1 MVSRALVAI
10 LLVFPAAL
18 LGQAPGEHAGH
29 AGEALQKT
37 SAESPAA
44 DAQAPPPIYDD
55 LGSLHHPISTSS
67 EKTQAYFD
75 QGLRLMY
82 AFNHAEAIRAFREGA
97 RLDPTCG
104 MCWWGVALAHGP
116 NINAPMDSAS
126 GVAAYG
132 AAQKALEL
140 APQASERERTY
151 IEAVAKRYAPGA
163 PAERAALDSAYARAM
178 GKVADRWPDDLDA
191 ATLEAE
197 ARMDLSPWNYWTHA
211 GTRYEPRPDTPRIIR
226 QLESVI
232 ARNPDHPGAC
242 HYYIHAVEAA
252 SPDKAVPCAERLA
265 RLMPGAGHLVHMPG
279 HIYIRVGRYADAIQA
294 NEHALHSDETYIAD
308 QRPAMGV
315 YVGGYYPHNF
325 HFLAFAST
333 LAGKSAEALSAAR
346 SAAEKMPDDIAHV
359 AQDFQQIEAYPQLVG
374 VAFGRW
380 DEVLAD
386 PMPRADLPIATAL
399 THYARG
405 VAYAAK
411 GQSVQ
416 ALKELADLRGL
427 VGDLPEGTFQT
438 AAEVAIHSLEGEIAA
453 RAGRYDEAADA
464 LRRAAD
470 LEDSLPYIEPP
481 HWPRPVRQVLGAV
494 LLEAGKPAD
503 AEVVYREDLARFPR
517 NGWSLLGLEQSLTAQ
532 GKTDEAAEID
542 KEFQA
547 AWAGADVKLTA
558 SSF

>member
-1 MVSRALVAI
+1 MVSRALVAV
-10 LLVFPAAL
+10 LLAFPVAL
-18 LGQAPGEHAGH
+18 LGQA
-29 AGEALQKT
+29 
-37 SAESPAA
+37 
-44 DAQAPPPIYDD
+44 QAPDSQPPPIYDD
-55 LGSLHHPISTSS
+55 LGSLHHPITTSS

-97 RLDPTCG
+97 RIDPSCA
-104 MCWWGVALAHGP
+104 MCWWGIALAYGP

-126 GVAAYG
+126 GVAAYE

-140 APQASERERTY
+140 APQADERERAY

-163 PAERAALDSAYARAM
+163 PTAERAALDSAYARAM

-197 ARMDLSPWNYWTHA
+197 ARMDLSPWNYWAHA
-211 GTRYEPRPDTPRIIR
+211 GTGYEPRPDTPRILQ

-252 SPDKAVPCAERLA
+252 SPEKAVPCAERLA
-265 RLMPGAGHLVHMPG
+265 QLMPGAGHLVHMPG
-279 HIYIRVGRYADAIQA
+279 HIYIRVGRYADAIRA
-294 NEHALHSDETYIAD
+294 NEHALHSDETYIVD

-315 YVGGYYPHNF
+315 YVGAYYPHNF

-333 LAGKSAEALSAAR
+333 LAGRSAEALSAAR
-346 SAAEKMPDDIAHV
+346 SAAEKMPDDIALI
-359 AQDFQQIEAYPQLVG
+359 APDFQQIEAYPQLVG
-374 VAFGRW
+374 VTFGRW

-399 THYARG
+399 AHYARG

-411 GQSVQ
+411 GESVQ

-427 VGDLPEGTFQT
+427 VGDLPEGPIQT
-438 AAEVAIHSLEGEIAA
+438 TAEVAVHSLQGEIAA
-453 RAGRYDEAADA
+453 RTGRYDEATDA
-464 LRRAAD
+464 LRQAAD
-470 LEDSLPYIEPP
+470 LEDSLPYLEPP
-481 HWPRPVRQVLGAV
+481 HWPRPVRQVLGVV
-494 LLEAGKPAD
+494 LLEAGKPAE

-517 NGWSLLGLEQSLTAQ
+517 NGWSLLGLEQSLKAQ
-532 GKTDEAAEID
+532 GKTDEAAEVD
-542 KEFQA
+542 EEFQV
-547 AWAGADVKLTA
+547 AWAGADVKLPA